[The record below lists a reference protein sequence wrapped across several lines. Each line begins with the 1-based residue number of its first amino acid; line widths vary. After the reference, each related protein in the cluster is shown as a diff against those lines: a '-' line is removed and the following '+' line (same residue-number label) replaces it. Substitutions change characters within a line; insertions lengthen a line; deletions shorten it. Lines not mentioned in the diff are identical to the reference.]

1 MSNEYPEL
9 ALNLLLTVAINI
21 HSIKDNKLDDI
32 IVSFLGSVLLL
43 FKQGN
48 FSPEVSTEL
57 LNHIMS
63 SLSVF
68 SSLDKNYLSVILS
81 LIESYITETSN
92 KEIQCNQYLILSYL
106 YFSLFNDKD
115 KIILYLDKAVEV
127 ASQEESNNNKIFLF
141 VSIINKVI
149 YYIEKGINIDKINGL
164 TTQINNL
171 LKEEKSP
178 DETIVSYYNSTNE
191 LIKNKKESDKKELY
205 KGINV

>member
-1 MSNEYPEL
+1 M
-9 ALNLLLTVAINI
+9 
-21 HSIKDNKLDDI
+21 
-32 IVSFLGSVLLL
+32 
-43 FKQGN
+43 
-48 FSPEVSTEL
+48 
-57 LNHIMS
+57 
-63 SLSVF
+63 F
-68 SSLDKNYLSVILS
+68 SSVDKNYLSVILS

>member
-1 MSNEYPEL
+1 
-9 ALNLLLTVAINI
+9 
-21 HSIKDNKLDDI
+21 
-32 IVSFLGSVLLL
+32 
-43 FKQGN
+43 
-48 FSPEVSTEL
+48 
-57 LNHIMS
+57 MS

>member
-1 MSNEYPEL
+1 M
-9 ALNLLLTVAINI
+9 
-21 HSIKDNKLDDI
+21 
-32 IVSFLGSVLLL
+32 
-43 FKQGN
+43 
-48 FSPEVSTEL
+48 
-57 LNHIMS
+57 
-63 SLSVF
+63 
-68 SSLDKNYLSVILS
+68 
-81 LIESYITETSN
+81 
-92 KEIQCNQYLILSYL
+92 
-106 YFSLFNDKD
+106 
-115 KIILYLDKAVEV
+115 

>member
-1 MSNEYPEL
+1 M
-9 ALNLLLTVAINI
+9 
-21 HSIKDNKLDDI
+21 
-32 IVSFLGSVLLL
+32 
-43 FKQGN
+43 
-48 FSPEVSTEL
+48 
-57 LNHIMS
+57 
-63 SLSVF
+63 
-68 SSLDKNYLSVILS
+68 
-81 LIESYITETSN
+81 
-92 KEIQCNQYLILSYL
+92 
-106 YFSLFNDKD
+106 
-115 KIILYLDKAVEV
+115 EV

-178 DETIVSYYNSTNE
+178 DETIVSYYNSTNK